1 MKTSE
6 FTIPLPYK
14 TDRRTPVRWL
24 LSHIANQ
31 WLVIAISLIGAIGNA
46 VLASTLFVYTGQAFD
61 LVAKGGEIAQPLLR
75 IALVAALVQTIRILL
90 QFARNFGFEYTAQ
103 RMERYVRNELYTEL
117 LGKSMTFH
125 SLQPVGD
132 IMARATNDVKEV
144 NFMFSPGLNMV
155 LGSLVFLIVPFFV
168 IPRYHMQLLLVPG
181 LFAIAYFIAL
191 RYYMRSLTPLTNKVR
206 EDFGV
211 MNMRLNESLEG
222 LETVKGSAQE
232 DFENEL
238 YRQNMQEYADS
249 MIKQGYTEAKFL
261 PILLLG
267 VATALAFTHA
277 MILFNQGQITRGD
290 VIAYLGLM
298 FMLEF
303 PTFASMFAYSRISLG
318 FAGARRIL
326 DVMNREN
333 DLDQNKAGYSGKM
346 RGKVEFRD
354 VCFSYN
360 EGEPIIEHV
369 NFVAQP
375 GQTIAV
381 VGQTGSA
388 KTTLVRLIN
397 RTYDIQCGQ
406 ILVDDVDVRDWNL
419 ESLRQQISIIEQDIF
434 LFSESIR
441 ENIAFGKPGATE
453 EEIHAAA
460 VSAQADEFIEQ
471 MEEGYDTMI
480 GERGVTLSGGQRQR
494 LALSRAF
501 LTDPR
506 ILVLDDSTSAIDSAT
521 EDKIQRAINK
531 AAEGRTTFIITHRL
545 SQIRWADL
553 ILVMREGKLAAAGSH
568 QELMDT
574 TPFYRRIFSE

>member
-434 LFSESIR
+434 LFSEPIR

>member
-222 LETVKGSAQE
+222 VETVKGSAQE

>member
-1 MKTSE
+1 METSE

-14 TDRRTPVRWL
+14 TDRRSPGRWL
-24 LSHIANQ
+24 LSHLLNQ
-31 WLVIAISLIGAIGNA
+31 WLVVTLALLGAIGNA
-46 VLASTLFVYTGQAFD
+46 VLAGTLPVYTGNAFD
-61 LVAKGGEIAQPLLR
+61 LVSAGGDIAQPLLR
-75 IALVAALVQTIRILL
+75 IALTAAAMQTIRILL

-144 NFMFSPGLNMV
+144 NFMFSPGFNMV
-155 LGSLVFLIVPFFV
+155 LGSLIFLIVPFFV
-168 IPRYHMQLLLVPG
+168 IPRYSVQLLLVP
-181 LFAIAYFIAL
+181 AIFVIAFFIAV
-191 RYYMRSLTPLTNKVR
+191 RYYMRTLTPLTNKVR
-206 EDFGV
+206 EDFGT

-222 LETVKGSAQE
+222 VETVKGSAQE
-232 DFENEL
+232 AYENDL

-249 MIKQGYTEAKFL
+249 MIRQGYTEAKFI

-267 VATALAFTHA
+267 IATALAFSHA
-277 MILFNQGQITRGD
+277 MILFNQGSITRGD
-290 VIAYLGLM
+290 VVAYLGLM

-318 FAGARRIL
+318 FAGAKRIL
-326 DVMNREN
+326 EVMNREN

-354 VCFSYN
+354 VCFAYN
-360 EGEPIIEHV
+360 EGEPILEHV
-369 NFVAQP
+369 NFVAEP
-375 GQTIAV
+375 GQTIAI

-406 ILVDDVDVRDWNL
+406 VLVDDVDVRDWNL
-419 ESLRQQISIIEQDIF
+419 DSLRQQISIIEQDIF
-434 LFSESIR
+434 LFSESIG

-453 EEIHAAA
+453 DEIRAAA
-460 VSAQADEFIEQ
+460 KLAQADEFIDTLEQ
-471 MEEGYDTMI
+471 GYDTEI

-494 LALSRAF
+494 LALARAF

-553 ILVMREGKLAAAGSH
+553 ILVMREGTLAAAGSH
-568 QELMDT
+568 KQLMDT